1 MKPRVVFGV
10 ERQRLAWPGRV
21 QGPFVCSV
29 HGITIHMQVASCNFN
44 LHAMIMAWRVA
55 ILIVIC
61 VY

>member
-29 HGITIHMQVASCNFN
+29 QDGIMQ
-44 LHAMIMAWRVA
+44 LHAMIMVHGQWRVA
-55 ILIVIC
+55 ILIC

>member
-29 HGITIHMQVASCNFN
+29 HGITCKLQ
-44 LHAMIMAWRVA
+44 LHAMIMAWRMAWRVA

>member
-29 HGITIHMQVASCNFN
+29 HGITCNFTMR
-44 LHAMIMAWRVA
+44 MIMAWRVA